1 MDDLGKPRGVAAIAT
16 AWLLVGVL
24 DISSAFAIWSYRGIT
39 WTRGLQ
45 GLTLPLIGQ
54 KAFTGGIA
62 TAAFGLALHFFVA
75 FVVVTVFY
83 LASRKMTFLLR
94 HACPSGVIYGLA
106 VYLVMYWLVLPRAY
120 PKFRHALGN
129 DLLAMAIHVVLIGLP
144 TALTIRRY
152 SLGEMT
158 KERL

>member
-1 MDDLGKPRGVAAIAT
+1 
-16 AWLLVGVL
+16 
-24 DISSAFAIWSYRGIT
+24 
-39 WTRGLQ
+39 
-45 GLTLPLIGQ
+45 
-54 KAFTGGIA
+54 
-62 TAAFGLALHFFVA
+62 
-75 FVVVTVFY
+75 
-83 LASRKMTFLLR
+83 
-94 HACPSGVIYGLA
+94 VIYGLG

-158 KERL
+158 KGRL

>member
-1 MDDLGKPRGVAAIAT
+1 
-16 AWLLVGVL
+16 
-24 DISSAFAIWSYRGIT
+24 
-39 WTRGLQ
+39 
-45 GLTLPLIGQ
+45 
-54 KAFTGGIA
+54 
-62 TAAFGLALHFFVA
+62 
-75 FVVVTVFY
+75 
-83 LASRKMTFLLR
+83 
-94 HACPSGVIYGLA
+94 
-106 VYLVMYWLVLPRAY
+106 MYWLVLPRAY

>member
-1 MDDLGKPRGVAAIAT
+1 MDDLAKPRGVAALVT
-16 AWLLVGVL
+16 VWLLVGVL
-24 DISSAFAIWSYRGIT
+24 DISSAFAIWSYRGTT

-62 TAAFGLALHFFVA
+62 TAAFGLALHFFIA

-94 HACPSGVIYGLA
+94 HACPAGVIYGLG

-158 KERL
+158 KGRL

>member
-1 MDDLGKPRGVAAIAT
+1 MDDLGKSRGVAAIVT

-24 DISSAFAIWSYRGIT
+24 DISSAFAIWSYRGIS

-45 GLTLPLIGQ
+45 GLTVPLIGER
-54 KAFTGGIA
+54 AFAGGIT
-62 TAAFGLALHFFVA
+62 TAAFGLAIHFFIA

-83 LASRKMTFLLR
+83 LASRKMTFLLTY
-94 HACPSGVIYGLA
+94 AYLAGVVYGLG

-144 TALTIRRY
+144 TALTIRRF
-152 SLGEMT
+152 SLGKLT
-158 KERL
+158 KARL